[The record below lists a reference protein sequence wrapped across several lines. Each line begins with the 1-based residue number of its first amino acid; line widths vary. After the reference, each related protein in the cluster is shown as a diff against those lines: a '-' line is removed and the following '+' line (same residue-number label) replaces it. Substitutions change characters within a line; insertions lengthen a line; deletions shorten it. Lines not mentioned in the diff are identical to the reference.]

1 MTEYD
6 QRVTIEGESFMQM
19 RADANV
25 VLQKLLKNMVE
36 KETNE
41 GSLTIKVDVNLVTE
55 WVPIPIEKRII
66 GGPESRMVL
75 RPRFEHKISSTMQIK
90 DNANGKYTSELME
103 LVFDEFTGQYILTPV
118 KDGEQ
123 MTIYDL
129 MEQGEKH
136 EDLENT
142 QEGDRGLYGTM
153 NEPVY
158 EGDGFNDY
166 EYQEPEEN
174 L

>member
-41 GSLTIKVDVNLVTE
+41 GSLTIKVDVNLVPE

-90 DNANGKYTSELME
+90 DNANGEYTSELME

-136 EDLENT
+136 EDPEKA

>member
-41 GSLTIKVDVNLVTE
+41 GSLTIKVDVNLVPE

-66 GGPESRMVL
+66 GGPESRMIL

-90 DNANGKYTSELME
+90 DNANGEYVSELME
-103 LVFDEFTGQYILTPV
+103 LVLNEFTGQYILTPV

-129 MEQGEKH
+129 MEQGE
-136 EDLENT
+136 
-142 QEGDRGLYGTM
+142 
-153 NEPVY
+153 
-158 EGDGFNDY
+158 ND
-166 EYQEPEEN
+166 
-174 L
+174 